1 MPELARRI
9 ASRLR
14 QFVGERRRAR
24 RAVVRLPFTVSLS
37 TSHLGSNGSRRQASL
52 DGHTFDI
59 SATGLGLVVPA
70 IRIGEHYLTG
80 EDKTLLLK
88 MDLPDGAVEM
98 KVVPVRYESLDEH
111 KTEQGYLVGVRIIEI
126 TPEHQAVYIHHVAKF
141 LKGGK
146 QVTRRL

>member
-24 RAVVRLPFTVSLS
+24 RVKVDLPVTVSLIDF
-37 TSHLGSNGSRRQASL
+37 GGGANGFRGQTSL

-59 SATGLGLVVPA
+59 SASGLGLILPA

-80 EDKTLLLK
+80 EDRKLWLK
-88 MDLPDGAVEM
+88 IALPDGPVEM
-98 KVVPVRYESLDEH
+98 QVAPVRYESLDEQ
-111 KTEQGYLVGVRIIEI
+111 QGERGFLLGVRIVNIGE
-126 TPEHQAVYIHHVAKF
+126 TDQAAYIHHIAKA
-141 LKGGK
+141 LKAGK
-146 QVTRRL
+146 RAE